1 MTRDQALQLV
11 ATEWWEGKSA
21 YDICLFQLFEERL
34 CMPFDV
40 FHKAVEDALGRPV
53 WTHEFGSAGI
63 VGLQKELLGQRAAP
77 TFEEICELIPEAK
90 RIVVVASPEEKG
102 A

>member
-1 MTRDQALQLV
+1 MTRDHAIELS
-11 ATEWWEGKSA
+11 ATGWWKDKSA
-21 YDICLFQLFEERL
+21 RSICMFQLFEERM
-34 CMPFDV
+34 CMPFSE

-63 VGLQKELLGQRAAP
+63 TGLQKELLGERPAP

-90 RIVVVASPEEKG
+90 RIVVNV
-102 A
+102 